1 MLVRATIAWPSGA
14 SVFPKPR
21 LFPVCKSGKL
31 AFQPPSERSVSSA
44 AYRVRY
50 ACIDLPLPRAQLP
63 WPVAFSDAPAR
74 RFNCATLTFKLL
86 AKEGPT
92 GSGQSPGEANIKRVE
107 VQLPKLLPA
116 RLTTLQK
123 SCTQAQFSA
132 NPAGCPEFSFVGTAI
147 RIDLVGN
154 ISITKGLS
162 TSVRNRF
169 RMPPTET
176 SN

>member
-1 MLVRATIAWPSGA
+1 MRTVTS
-14 SVFPKPR
+14 PKPLRPLPAVSRANHLSDLERAFR
-21 LFPVCKSGKL
+21 LKPGVTCR
-31 AFQPPSERSVSSA
+31 PC
-44 AYRVRY
+44 
-50 ACIDLPLPRAQLP
+50 CIDLDPPRAQLA
-63 WPVAFSDAPAR
+63 WPVAFPDAPAR